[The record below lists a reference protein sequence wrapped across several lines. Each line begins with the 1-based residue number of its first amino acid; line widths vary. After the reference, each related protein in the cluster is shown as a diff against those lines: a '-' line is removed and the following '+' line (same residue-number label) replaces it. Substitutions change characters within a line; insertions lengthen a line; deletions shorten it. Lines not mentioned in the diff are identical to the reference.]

1 MNKNDKKKLLEI
13 LKSLFGN
20 EIRITPERSNNPLSA
35 DASRIGG
42 RPALPDGFLWPFY
55 SGESYDDDEPVS
67 RPLAFLAQI
76 NLKDTSPLDKDGL
89 LPESGML
96 SFFYELETEKWGY
109 EPEDKGSA
117 RVFFFPDVSVLT
129 VTDFPEELD
138 DDYRLPEYELKFES
152 KISVPYEDT
161 DEFEECLCEELCE
174 FDYDSDDLV
183 SFLDDNELYAW
194 ENSKLLGNPFI
205 IQNSMEEECET
216 VTRGYGCGGSED
228 AKMISK
234 EERADIEE
242 KSADWILLFQMSGI
256 NDKLSFGDDG
266 NIYFWIRKQDLANKD
281 FSKVWLILQC
291 Y

>member
-20 EIRITPERSNNPLSA
+20 EIRITPERSKNPLSA

-42 RPALPDGFLWPFY
+42 RPALPDGFVWPTY
-55 SGESYDDDEPVS
+55 TGKAYDDDEPVE

-76 NLKDTSPLDKDGL
+76 NLKDTAPLDKDGL

-109 EPEDKGSA
+109 EPDDKGSA
-117 RVFFFPDVSVLT
+117 RVFYFPDVSALT
-129 VTDFPEELD
+129 VFDFPEELN
-138 DDYRLPEYELKFES
+138 DDYRLPEYELKFEL
-152 KISVPYEDT
+152 KISVPYEDA

-174 FDYDSDDLV
+174 FDYDSDDLE
-183 SFLDDNELYAW
+183 SFLDDNELYSW
-194 ENSKLLGNPFI
+194 GNSKLLGNPFI
-205 IQNSMEEECET
+205 IQDSMEEECET
-216 VTRGYGCGGSED
+216 VTRGYGCGEPGDS
-228 AKMISK
+228 AGISK
-234 EERADIEE
+234 EEIDDIEE

-256 NDKLSFGDDG
+256 DDKLSFGDDG
-266 NIYFWIRKQDLANKD
+266 NIYFWIRKQDLADRD